1 MIATLTI
8 SAKLSDVD
16 SQTWLADVFARIAE
30 IPQNRS
36 TTRTAPHDML
46 GEYLSYFKWLVY
58 LRLNING
65 SAHAVL

>member
-16 SQTWLADVFARIAE
+16 SQTWLADVFARITE

-36 TTRTAPHDML
+36 TTRTAPRDT
-46 GEYLSYFKWLVY
+46 LSENK
-58 LRLNING
+58 
-65 SAHAVL
+65 